1 MLNGSGILGFTLGVY
16 AATDPQCVGPSGAQ
30 IKTLARVRI
39 GGHPDLEPR
48 TSRSAPTI
56 MNTPV
61 GYDKPNDDNKDGV
74 YEITIDI
81 VNRSLATGLPV
92 TVTVLDTDEA
102 PVITN
107 VS

>member
-1 MLNGSGILGFTLGVY
+1 
-16 AATDPQCVGPSGAQ
+16 
-30 IKTLARVRI
+30 
-39 GGHPDLEPR
+39 
-48 TSRSAPTI
+48 